1 MLGSGAGHPGRG
13 GVRLA
18 GGDISGDWQFT
29 ARVLNDV
36 SYARVT
42 LKVEGEKLTGTLN
55 EIKLERH
62 DQGRRAELSPSTFR
76 ILAREF
82 SSRRVTSRVVL
93 KERCQRLADHHPDAD
108 HVPPAATL

>member
-1 MLGSGAGHPGRG
+1 MIDMLKRHEIQVLRRAGHTWAQ
-13 GVRLA
+13 VA
-18 GGDISGDWQFT
+18 
-29 ARVLNDV
+29 
-36 SYARVT
+36 
-42 LKVEGEKLTGTLN
+42 ELT
-55 EIKLERH
+55 
-62 DQGRRAELSPSTFR
+62 ELSPSTFR